1 MRLIDA
7 DALKEEMIAGKIV
20 IDEGVLEC
28 DSLHDILVYLLEK
41 VDALVVEKIDAQPT
55 VDVVGEIVERFGEAS
70 FVVEVDYDFDEYDDD
85 SVECV
90 FLNEAIEIVEGV
102 MNERD

>member
-7 DALKEEMIAGKIV
+7 DALKEEISDGKIT
-20 IDEGVLEC
+20 IDEDVLEC
-28 DSLHDILVYLLEK
+28 DSLHDILVYLIEK
-41 VDALVVEKIDAQPT
+41 VDAYVMEKIDAQPT
-55 VDVVGEIVERFGEAS
+55 VEAFDRIVEKLEAAS
-70 FVVEVDYDFDEYDDD
+70 FVVDVDYDFDEYDYD

-90 FLNEAIEIVEGV
+90 FLNEAIEIVKGV